1 MVYGREGSN
10 SKRLSQV
17 ARRKRIED
25 IPLNIYIPEPITIL
39 LAVLSFLAGFLY
51 RKYNDK
57 EDIADAFEE
66 GFEKGSKD
74 VVRLLS
80 EITGRDMQIELERG
94 DVDR

>member
-1 MVYGREGSN
+1 M
-10 SKRLSQV
+10 

-25 IPLNIYIPEPITIL
+25 VPLNIYIPEPITIL

-57 EDIADAFEE
+57 EDIADAFDE

-74 VVRLLS
+74 VVKALS
-80 EITGRDMQIELERG
+80 ELTGRDMHIEMERE
-94 DVDR
+94 DMDR